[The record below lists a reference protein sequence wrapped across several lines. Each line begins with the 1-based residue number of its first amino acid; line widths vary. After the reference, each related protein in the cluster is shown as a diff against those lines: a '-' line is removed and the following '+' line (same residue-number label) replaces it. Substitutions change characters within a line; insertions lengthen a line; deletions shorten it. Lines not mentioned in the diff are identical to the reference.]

1 MASSVVTLSLPFH
14 YLFYYLRVLKLA
26 LKETCWLIR
35 TYIQSLMVPIKLNV
49 YKLSARMQWLGAQ
62 EWDSVLI
69 YTDMQSLLYCC
80 P

>member
-35 TYIQSLMVPIKLNV
+35 TYIQYLMVPIKLNV
-49 YKLSARMQWLGAQ
+49 HKLSARMQWLGP
-62 EWDSVLI
+62 WVSPI
-69 YTDMQSLLYCC
+69 GTLL
-80 P
+80 PNGLQ